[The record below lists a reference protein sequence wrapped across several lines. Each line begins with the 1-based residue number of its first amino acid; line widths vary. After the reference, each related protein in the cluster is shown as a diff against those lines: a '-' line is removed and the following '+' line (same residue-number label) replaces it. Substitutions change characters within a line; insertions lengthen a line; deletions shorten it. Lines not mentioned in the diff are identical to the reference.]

1 MASDLI
7 SREAAFGKLKQI
19 AKREWDKRFKP
30 SNGFWTAMDAVGA
43 LDEIPAVDAVE
54 VVRCKDCAHKR
65 NEGPILRCPYSTVD
79 LMPGGYCDKGL
90 PNAMREGLQNIKEM
104 EKKKRVF

>member
-1 MASDLI
+1 MRLI
-7 SREAAFGKLKQI
+7 DADAPRKTFVDWLNWYKGSEAVRSIVREAVDI
-19 AKREWDKRFKP
+19 I
-30 SNGFWTAMDAVGA
+30 
-43 LDEIPAVDAVE
+43 DETPTVDAVP

-90 PNAMREGLQNIKEM
+90 PNALREVLQNIKEM
-104 EKKKRVF
+104 EKKKVSF

>member
-7 SREAAFGKLKQI
+7 DR
-19 AKREWDKRFKP
+19 
-30 SNGFWTAMDAVGA
+30 GA
-43 LDEIPAVDAVE
+43 LQLERYGEEVISWYATGWNDAINAINRAPSVDAVE

-90 PNAMREGLQNIKEM
+90 PNAMREGLQNIKESGGADM
-104 EKKKRVF
+104 PKNE